1 MQKIIIIL
9 LLTIFGASCTR
20 PPKTIENLWPSEI
33 ERYWAGPQFLSV
45 PAMDWKLD
53 SGRLVCVTPG
63 AAKGVVMLTK
73 VIEHPM
79 DGFEIAFEGGFS
91 GAKHSAS
98 DKIGFMLGLEKPT
111 DDKVNFAEGIFAGI
125 SANGRLH
132 LAQQSSKLKHT
143 VVSGEKFIF
152 NIEGV
157 PQEDG
162 NLKLILRVRNE
173 AGDNQLGEEIVTVNP
188 NIVKGFVSFFVQSA
202 TAGINNENAWFESL
216 EITGKGVIN
225 RPENTRGPILKID
238 MEYKNNALNLTVY
251 LVPLIKDNS
260 NKVVLQV
267 RGNGEWTTVAES
279 PVTNNYIIN
288 LRAKDIKNNVYSYR
302 VYTHYTDRFGS
313 QKYSYVT
320 GKITEHK

>member
-9 LLTIFGASCTR
+9 FFLTLGFSCTR

-53 SGRLVCVTPG
+53 SGRLVCVKPG

-73 VIEHPM
+73 VIEHPV
-79 DGFEIAFEGGFS
+79 DGFEIAFEGGFL
-91 GAKHSAS
+91 GAKHNSS
-98 DKIGFMLGLEKPT
+98 DKIGIMMGLKKPT
-111 DDKVNFAEGIFAGI
+111 DDKVNFLQGIFAGI
-125 SANGRLH
+125 SADGLLH
-132 LAQQSSKLKHT
+132 LEKKSSKLLYPLIT
-143 VVSGEKFIF
+143 GEKLIF

-162 NLKLILRVRNE
+162 NLKLIIRVRNE
-173 AGDNQLGEEIVTVNP
+173 AADNQLGEEIVTVKP
-188 NIVKGFVSFFVQSA
+188 NTVQGFVSFFVQSA
-202 TAGINNENAWFESL
+202 TPGADNENAWFESL
-216 EITGKGVIN
+216 EMTGKGVIN
-225 RPENTRGPILKID
+225 RPENARGPILKID
-238 MEYKNNALNLTVY
+238 KEYKNDALNLTVY
-251 LVPLIKDNS
+251 LAPLIKDNS

-279 PVTNNYIIN
+279 PATNNYIIK
-288 LRAKDIKNNVYSYR
+288 LRAKEVKNNVHSYR

-320 GKITEHK
+320 GKITEHN